1 MIHSTTDFIN
11 HTEWNQ
17 MTGTEDIV
25 VEKKCLCM
33 KDLVKK
39 QTLSK
44 HICKNKK

>member
-25 VEKKCLCM
+25 VEKKWSLDERFSEETNI
-33 KDLVKK
+33 K
-39 QTLSK
+39 
-44 HICKNKK
+44 